1 MIAGQERQN
10 ESVHAVRLHRL
21 RTGRSAIAA
30 AAIGVAAASMS
41 AVPGVTGAM
50 GATLGLIMLAIAVI
64 DMRHFIIPDPLNA
77 AAFVLGL
84 AQAVVMNGQE
94 RWTAVAD
101 ASLRAAV
108 LAALFLILRAGYA
121 RLRGWDGI
129 GLGDVKLA
137 AVAGVWLDW
146 AVMPIAIEIAALSAL
161 GAYAIH
167 HVLRRR
173 AMRANARV
181 PFGLF
186 FAPSIWIGWLLQTI
200 LYHGA

>member
-1 MIAGQERQN
+1 MHWLRAN
-10 ESVHAVRLHRL
+10 RL
-21 RTGRSAIAA
+21 AIAA
-30 AAIGVAAASMS
+30 VAALGAT
-41 AVPGVTGAM
+41 AVSVYAAPGAAGAM
-50 GATLGLIMLAIAVI
+50 GAGLGVIMLAIAVI
-64 DMRHFIIPDPLNA
+64 DARHFIIPDPLNA
-77 AAFVLGL
+77 AALALGL
-84 AQAVVMNGQE
+84 AQAALMNAQD
-94 RWTAVAD
+94 RWVGLAD

-146 AVMPIAIEIAALSAL
+146 VVMPLAIEIAALSAL

-167 HVLRRR
+167 HLLRRR
-173 AMRANARV
+173 AMRANARL

-186 FAPSIWIGWLLQTI
+186 FAPAIWIGWLLQTTWFA
-200 LYHGA
+200 HW